1 MAPMGGREKDM
12 QIAVMAVGKLREKPL
27 RQMADEYLK
36 RLSRFGRYEEIEV
49 PDLPERE
56 GTSSAEEERIRTR
69 EGEALLQRLRPGDR
83 VVALTIPGRQ
93 RSSPELAA
101 ELQEARN
108 RGQGRMV
115 FLIGGSLGLGQNVL
129 ARADAEM
136 SMSRM
141 TFPHQLARVML
152 LEQLYRAEKINA
164 GERYHK

>member
-1 MAPMGGREKDM
+1 MNIVILSVGRLK
-12 QIAVMAVGKLREKPL
+12 EKPY

-36 RLSRFGRYEEIEV
+36 RLSRFGRYEEIEI

-56 GTSSAEEERIRTR
+56 NASAAEEEQIKIR
-69 EGEALLQRLRPGDR
+69 EGERLLQRLRPGDR
-83 VVALTIPGRQ
+83 VIVLTIPGKQ

-101 ELQEARN
+101 EIQEAKN
-108 RGQGRMV
+108 RGLGRLV
-115 FLIGGSLGLGQNVL
+115 FLIGGSLGLGENIL
-129 ARADAEM
+129 ARADTEM

>member
-1 MAPMGGREKDM
+1 MN
-12 QIAVMAVGKLREKPL
+12 IAVLAVGKLREKAF

-36 RLSRFGRYEEIEV
+36 RLSRFGHYEEIEV

-56 GTSSAEEERIRTR
+56 GASPAEEARIRTR
-69 EGEALLQRLRPGDR
+69 EGESILGRLRPGDR
-83 VVALTIPGRQ
+83 VIALTIPGKQ
-93 RSSPELAA
+93 RSSPELA
-101 ELQEARN
+101 EEIREAKN
-108 RGQGRMV
+108 RGCGRLV
-115 FLIGGSLGLGQNVL
+115 FLIGGSLGLGENVL
-129 ARADAEM
+129 ARADTEL

>member
-1 MAPMGGREKDM
+1 MNIVILSVGRLK
-12 QIAVMAVGKLREKPL
+12 EKPY

-36 RLSRFGRYEEIEV
+36 RLSRFGRYEEIEI

-56 GTSSAEEERIRTR
+56 NASAAEEEQIKIR
-69 EGEALLQRLRPGDR
+69 EGERLLQRLRPGDR
-83 VVALTIPGRQ
+83 VIVLTIPGKQ

-101 ELQEARN
+101 EIQEAKN
-108 RGQGRMV
+108 RGMGRLV
-115 FLIGGSLGLGQNVL
+115 FLIGGSLGLGENIL
-129 ARADAEM
+129 ARADTEM